1 MAGFEIS
8 MINAYNEFQSLI
20 QKSQGLRRDSL
31 GVQTVEHPREHLRFY
46 SHRSPPGY
54 FARFLCREDIN
65 LTKNRFDIALLCR
78 HWLAVVHT
86 HALGFGN
93 P

>member
-20 QKSQGLRRDSL
+20 QKSQGLRRDNL
-31 GVQTVEHPREHLRFY
+31 GVQTVEHP
-46 SHRSPPGY
+46 SSGY